1 VDVRAR
7 SAGIVT
13 TTLLLTAV
21 AAVLLAAQT
30 IGPPSRQ
37 PSPPTARRRD
47 GPRRSGRARRQRA
60 GDLADLIDLFIVAAH
75 AGCTPLQ
82 AVVEITEAAPVS
94 LRPVLAGIG
103 ASLDHGVRFADAV
116 QRIPAAFGPSAQP
129 FADALRLADLY
140 GLPLAPVLDQLATDV
155 RQQRRRQADAAARQ
169 LPIRMAAPLV
179 VCHLSSFVVMAIVP
193 LLLGA
198 LSSLGTAATFPLDLR
213 SFQ

>member
-1 VDVRAR
+1 
-7 SAGIVT
+7 
-13 TTLLLTAV
+13 
-21 AAVLLAAQT
+21 
-30 IGPPSRQ
+30 
-37 PSPPTARRRD
+37 
-47 GPRRSGRARRQRA
+47 
-60 GDLADLIDLFIVAAH
+60 LFIVAAH

-94 LRPVLAGIG
+94 LRPVLADIG
-103 ASLDHGVRFADAV
+103 DALDEGQRFTDAV
-116 QRIPAAFGPSAQP
+116 QRIPAAVGPTAQP
-129 FADALRLADLY
+129 FTDALRLADLY
-140 GLPLAPVLDQLATDV
+140 GLPLAPVLDQMATDV

-198 LSSLGTAATFPLDLR
+198 MSSLRAAATFSFDLR